1 MKEILQSLFENP
13 ITYLVLSLLLVFSS
27 KSALSHLNV
36 FDIIKSYFKDIIFK
50 YNLIYSFI
58 LAPIFMGIA
67 IMKVTEDSK
76 SVVEFMGTAISILIS
91 MFFAYIAFYD
101 DHDCSTNTSAS
112 ENITITAV
120 INESQEIAS
129 YEILLSVILL
139 SMCMIEPV
147 ISVPFLQPIYLVIL
161 YSLFI
166 NLILNL
172 LVLLKKY
179 SKLKKTQAN
188 NHNAARK

>member
-13 ITYLVLSLLLVFSS
+13 IIYLILSLLLVFSS

-36 FDIIKSYFKDIIFK
+36 FDIVKSYFKDIIFK
-50 YNLIYSFI
+50 YELIRSFI
-58 LAPIFMGIA
+58 FAPILMGIA
-67 IMKVTEDSK
+67 ITIVTEDSK

-147 ISVPFLQPIYLVIL
+147 ISVPFLQSIYLVIL

>member
-1 MKEILQSLFENP
+1 MKEILQSSLENP
-13 ITYLVLSLLLVFSS
+13 IIYLILSLLLVFSS

-50 YNLIYSFI
+50 YELIYSFI

-147 ISVPFLQPIYLVIL
+147 ISVSFLQSIYLVIL

>member
-1 MKEILQSLFENP
+1 MKEILQSLSKNP
-13 ITYLVLSLLLVFSS
+13 IIYLVLSLLLVFSS
-27 KSALSHLNV
+27 KSAISHLNV
-36 FDIIKSYFKDIIFK
+36 CDIVKSYFKDVIFK
-50 YNLIYSFI
+50 YKLIRSFI
-58 LAPIFMGIA
+58 IAPIFMGIA
-67 IMKVTEDSK
+67 IMIVTEDSK

-139 SMCMIEPV
+139 SMCMIAPV
-147 ISVPFLQPIYLVIL
+147 ISVPFSQSIYLVIL